1 MELIKQFLDKVFL
14 TGFSEWS
21 FVTFFVLIILA
32 IILFRLAA
40 NDGAISRVCG
50 AVGMIFGVISIFAF
64 VATFLVELVM
74 PFICIISG
82 EISFLEL
89 IIRLGVIAIIV
100 YLLIRYTYK
109 CGESM
114 SDLM

>member
-1 MELIKQFLDKVFL
+1 MELIKQFLDRVFL

-32 IILFRLAA
+32 IILLRLTA
-40 NDGAISRVCG
+40 NNGALSRVFG
-50 AVGMIFGVISIFAF
+50 AVGMVFGVISIFAF
-64 VATFLVELVM
+64 IATFFVELVM
-74 PFICIISG
+74 PFVCFISG
-82 EISFLEL
+82 EISLLEF
-89 IIRLGVIAIIV
+89 IIRLGAIAIIV
-100 YLLIRYTYK
+100 YLLIYYLRR